1 MADNK
6 DLSSEEKRKQPI
18 VQQANRTGQS
28 SGQGKKQDKQQDG
41 TSGIKRHEDKMD
53 DDEGGT

>member
-18 VQQANRTGQS
+18 VRQANRTGQS
-28 SGQGKKQDKQQDG
+28 SDQGKKQDKQQDG
-41 TSGIKRHEDKMD
+41 TSGIIRHEDKMD